1 MRCLQK
7 LEKERRPKR
16 PEKKVCG
23 IKDMQVKADLH
34 VHTIYSRDSV
44 ITPKELVFYA
54 KKRGLTAV
62 AVTDHNQ
69 VKGAQKIAKETD
81 FLIIPGTEV
90 SSLNGHIVGLDV
102 QDEIPKGLTARETV
116 DRIHQAGGV
125 AIACHPFVLFKGSVG
140 KHVTAKFDA
149 VETINSSAFPFRSS
163 TEKANQLA
171 DNLRLPK
178 VGGTDAH
185 YGPVIGCAYTLIDAE
200 PTVDA
205 LLNGIVNGRCR
216 PLGGNIPFA
225 LRVKNQ
231 FRFLKKYF

>member
-1 MRCLQK
+1 
-7 LEKERRPKR
+7 
-16 PEKKVCG
+16 
-23 IKDMQVKADLH
+23 MQVKADLH

-44 ITPKELVFYA
+44 ITPKELVYYA

-62 AVTDHNQ
+62 AVTDHDQ
-69 VKGAQKIAKETD
+69 VKGALKIAKETD
-81 FLIIPGTEV
+81 FLVIPGTEV

-102 QDEIPKGLTARETV
+102 QEPIAKGLTPEETV

-125 AIACHPFVLFKGSVG
+125 AVACHPFVLFKGSVG
-140 KHVTAKFDA
+140 KHVTARFDA
-149 VETINSSAFPFRSS
+149 VETLNSSAFPFRSS

-171 DNLRLPK
+171 DKLRLPK
-178 VGGTDAH
+178 VAGTDAH
-185 YGPVIGCAYTLIDAE
+185 YGPVIGHAFTLIDAE

-205 LLNGIVNGRCR
+205 LLNAIVNGRCQ
-216 PLGGNIPFA
+216 PLGGAIPFA